1 MSLKKRLTNR
11 RYSYLTLQMQSNPWK
26 HKNLYLLAMGV
37 RILLIIWGTF
47 TDVDYHVFT
56 DAAAL
61 VAGKGATSSSTL
73 HLNYS
78 ASPYARI
85 TYRYTPLLAWILVPN
100 IYVHISFGKILFSA
114 LDLVAGWLSMKI
126 LLLQGID
133 ERVASRSVGALW
145 LLNPIVFTISTRGS
159 AESIMATLVLS
170 VLYLLLKRQI
180 ILSAMIYGLAVHF
193 KIYPIIYAWPILLF
207 LKKEPYPN
215 DNSRKDSMIKRI
227 LNFFNRDRLLFGMVS
242 ASVFMGLTYYFY
254 KL

>member
-78 ASPYARI
+78 ASPRI